1 MTPQLAPDPMR
12 VHPID
17 GQDRVVLLKPLITSP
32 LIEVGDYSYYDDPEH
47 ALDFQTRNVTHHY
60 GPDRLIIGSFCA
72 IAAGTTFIM
81 NGANHR
87 MNGPSTYPFPIMG
100 APWAEHV
107 DLITDLPSRGDTV
120 VGNDVWIGGNVT
132 VMPGVHIGHGAII
145 STAAVVTRD
154 VPDYAIVGG
163 NPATLVRRRFS
174 EEDIQALLELA
185 WWDWPVNVITT
196 HIRTIADGPVAELRA
211 ISASLEDLVGRPSAN
226 ARVRTRSAPEQLIE
240 PRPPPRSCG
249 RPVPAGSVEHDG
261 TLCSC
266 VVLTALRTGRT

>member
-1 MTPQLAPDPMR
+1 MR
-12 VHPID
+12 LHPIE

-32 LIEVGDYSYYDDPEH
+32 LIEVGEYTYYDDPEH
-47 ALDFQTRNVTHHY
+47 ALEFQTRNVTHHY

-107 DLITDLPSRGDTV
+107 DLITKLPSRGDTT
-120 VGNDVWIGGNVT
+120 VGNDVWIGGNT
-132 VMPGVHIGHGAII
+132 TIMPGVQIGHGAII

-163 NPATLVRRRFS
+163 NPATLIKRRYSDDEVR
-174 EEDIQALLELA
+174 ALIEIA
-185 WWDWPVNVITT
+185 WWDWPIDVITA
-196 HIRTIADGPVAELRA
+196 HLRTIADGSVADLSA
-211 ISASLEDLVGRPSAN
+211 VAASLHS
-226 ARVRTRSAPEQLIE
+226 
-240 PRPPPRSCG
+240 
-249 RPVPAGSVEHDG
+249 
-261 TLCSC
+261 
-266 VVLTALRTGRT
+266 